1 MRTARRAL
9 AVVALLTVG
18 ACGGGSD
25 DNGGAGNGQDATDD
39 GSTTTSTFSVS
50 GVNPGAAGQSGA
62 PAPGGPGAAP
72 PAGSSG
78 SPGGS
83 GDSGGSTTPTTKPPL
98 DMTAELAEPCVRPGG
113 RQTITIRAPKET
125 PVGYGSE
132 YSDGKTGMDPGFY
145 GGANAGS
152 TAQEGVYR
160 DAWNIAANAPKGTVK
175 VKAFGANPNY
185 QLAER
190 VVTYEVADPVTGKC
204 S

>member
-1 MRTARRAL
+1 MRTARGAL
-9 AVVALLTVG
+9 AVIALLAAG
-18 ACGGGSD
+18 ACGGGD
-25 DNGGAGNGQDATDD
+25 DNGGAGDGQEATGD
-39 GSTTTSTFSVS
+39 GSTTTTTISVS
-50 GVNPGAAGQSGA
+50 GVNPGAAGQPGA
-62 PAPGGPGAAP
+62 PAPGRPGAAP
-72 PAGSSG
+72 PAGSPG
-78 SPGGS
+78 SS
-83 GDSGGSTTPTTKPPL
+83 GDSSGGSGGSTTPTTKPPL
-98 DMTAELAEPCVRPGG
+98 EMSAELAEPCVRPGG
-113 RQTITIRAPKET
+113 RQTITVRAPKET

-145 GGANAGS
+145 GGANAGT

-160 DAWNIAANAPKGTVK
+160 DAWTIAANAPKGTVK